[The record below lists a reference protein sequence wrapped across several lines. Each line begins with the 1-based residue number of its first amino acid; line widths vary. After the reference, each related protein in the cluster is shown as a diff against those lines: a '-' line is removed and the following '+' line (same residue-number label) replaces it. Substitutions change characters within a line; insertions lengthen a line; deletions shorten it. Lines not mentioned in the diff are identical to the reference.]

1 MKKQYSFL
9 EEVRLTYDEISCDPF
24 MEKFFEVTGFIH
36 EDCWSKLNW
45 EDIVK
50 SLKSEALMC
59 APTDTAA
66 REKLDE
72 AIIKCYYS
80 GIPYLT
86 SLAKE
91 VGQYVIDTHDQS
103 KKFDGKYHFS
113 DAVAMGYMS
122 LLASGVEKYI
132 LKRHTWHD
140 VYDCNMSTDPIK
152 MERAIAD
159 HKIGE
164 HVQVTWRAVDDNNL
178 KSSDIKNRYGIIQ
191 KISSEPGL
199 YDPSP
204 HSVYTVKLNSGNI
217 IQVPDDQIED
227 KKG

>member
-9 EEVRLTYDEISCDPF
+9 TEGRLTYREISRDPF
-24 MEKFFEVTGFIH
+24 MKKFFEVTGFIH
-36 EDCWSKLNW
+36 EDCWSKLDW
-45 EDIVK
+45 EKVVK
-50 SLKSEALMC
+50 TLKSEALMC

-66 REKLDE
+66 RESLEE

-140 VYDCNMSTDPIK
+140 VYDCDMSTDPIK
-152 MERAIAD
+152 MERSVAD

-164 HVQVTWRAVDDNNL
+164 QVQVTWRAVNDANL
-178 KSSDIKNRYGIIQ
+178 PSYDEKNRYGII
-191 KISSEPGL
+191 KAIESEPGL

-204 HSVYTVKLNSGNI
+204 HAVYTVELSSGNV
-217 IQVPDDQIED
+217 IQVTDDQIED

>member
-1 MKKQYSFL
+1 MKQYSFL
-9 EEVRLTYDEISCDPF
+9 EEGRLTWSEISRDPF

-36 EDCWSKLNW
+36 EDCWSKLDW
-45 EDIVK
+45 EKIVK

-103 KKFDGKYHFS
+103 KEKDGKYHFTN
-113 DAVAMGYMS
+113 ALAMGYMS
-122 LLASGVEKYI
+122 LLASAIERYI

-140 VYDCNMSTDPIK
+140 VYDCNMTSDPIK
-152 MERAIAD
+152 MEPSIAD

-164 HVQVTWRAVDDNNL
+164 QVLVTWRAVNDADL
-178 KSSDIKNRYGIIQ
+178 PLYDEKNRYGVIKAIE
-191 KISSEPGL
+191 SEPGL

-204 HSVYTVKLNSGNI
+204 HTVYTVELNSGNI
-217 IQVPDDQIED
+217 IQVTDDQIED
-227 KKG
+227 KKV

>member
-1 MKKQYSFL
+1 MKQYSFL
-9 EEVRLTYDEISCDPF
+9 EEGRLTYSEISRDPF

-36 EDCWSKLNW
+36 EDCWTEIDWEKL
-45 EDIVK
+45 VT

-91 VGQYVIDTHDQS
+91 AGQYVIDTHDQS
-103 KKFDGKYHFS
+103 RKSHNGMYHFV
-113 DAVAMGYMS
+113 DAMSMGYMS
-122 LLASGVEKYI
+122 LLAAAIETYI

-140 VYDCNMSTDPIK
+140 VYDCDMTQDPINTEK
-152 MERAIAD
+152 TIAD

-164 HVQVTWRAVDDNNL
+164 RVMVTWRSVQHLKPMGDMINRYGVITQIDSETGLYSPYTHALYTVRLDSGNIVQVT
-178 KSSDIKNRYGIIQ
+178 
-191 KISSEPGL
+191 
-199 YDPSP
+199 
-204 HSVYTVKLNSGNI
+204 
-217 IQVPDDQIED
+217 DDQIED
-227 KKG
+227 KKV

>member
-1 MKKQYSFL
+1 MKQYSFL
-9 EEVRLTYDEISCDPF
+9 QEGRLTYNEISRDPF
-24 MEKFFEVTGFIH
+24 MERFFEVTGFIH

-45 EDIVK
+45 EDVVK

-91 VGQYVIDTHDQS
+91 VGQYIIDTNDQS
-103 KKFDGKYHFS
+103 KKLDGKYHFT
-113 DAVAMGYMS
+113 DALAMGYMS
-122 LLASGVEKYI
+122 LLASAIERYI
-132 LKRHTWHD
+132 LKRRTWHN
-140 VYDCNMSTDPIK
+140 VYDCDMTVDPIK
-152 MERAIAD
+152 TEKLVSD

-164 HVQVTWRAVDDNNL
+164 QVQVTWRALNDAGL
-178 KSSDIKNRYGIIQ
+178 PSYKENRYGVIKSIE
-191 KISSEPGL
+191 SEPGL

-204 HSVYTVKLNSGNI
+204 HNVYTVELNNGNV
-217 IQVPDDQIED
+217 IQVTDDQIED
-227 KKG
+227 KKV

>member
-1 MKKQYSFL
+1 MKQYSFL
-9 EEVRLTYDEISCDPF
+9 QEGRLTYNEISRDPF
-24 MEKFFEVTGFIH
+24 MERFFEVTGFIH
-36 EDCWSKLNW
+36 EDCWSKLDW
-45 EDIVK
+45 EEVVK

-91 VGQYVIDTHDQS
+91 VGQYVIDNHDQS
-103 KKFDGKYHFS
+103 KKKDGKYHFT
-113 DAVAMGYMS
+113 DALAMGYMS
-122 LLASGVEKYI
+122 LLASAVERYI

-140 VYDCNMSTDPIK
+140 VYDCDMTGDPIK
-152 MERAIAD
+152 MEPPRAD

-164 HVQVTWRAVDDNNL
+164 QVQVTWRSVSDAGL
-178 KSSDIKNRYGIIQ
+178 KSYDIKNRYGVIKAIE
-191 KISSEPGL
+191 SESGL

-204 HSVYTVKLNSGNI
+204 HAVYTVELNSGNV
-217 IQVPDDQIED
+217 IQVTDDQIED
-227 KKG
+227 KKV